1 MTERVLRTREEIR
14 AAGEARGAKR
24 PPLTDAGIEALA
36 VILAPIGDMR
46 RAAREQQ
53 KGAA

>member
-1 MTERVLRTREEIR
+1 MAERVLHTREEIR
-14 AAGEARGAKR
+14 AAGEALGALR
-24 PPLTDAGIEALA
+24 PPLTDEGIERLA

-46 RAAREQQ
+46 RAERERR